1 MDIMENALMQ
11 AKEGRL
17 HILGKILETID
28 APRADVK
35 PHAPKMEMLEVS
47 KDFIGAIIQPEVK
60 ISNNYKKDTDTVIS
74 IEEIGEIGRVEIAGT
89 NREKI
94 NEAIARINDITF
106 VPVVGEVYKGKVV
119 KVMDFGAFVQLKKV
133 LKVFFISLR
142 SNGRDWI
149 QFRTKKVMKQK

>member
-1 MDIMENALMQ
+1 MLQEQMLSHTLR
-11 AKEGRL
+11 KWKCWRSL
-17 HILGKILETID
+17 KISSVLLSD
-28 APRADVK
+28 
-35 PHAPKMEMLEVS
+35 LEV
-47 KDFIGAIIQPEVK
+47 KYPTIT
-60 ISNNYKKDTDTVIS
+60 KDTDTVIS

-149 QFRTKKVMKQK
+149 QFLTKKVMK

>member
-1 MDIMENALMQ
+1 MQ
-11 AKEGRL
+11 AREGRL

-28 APRADVK
+28 APRTDVK
-35 PHAPKMEMLEVS
+35 PHAPKMEMLEIS
-47 KDFIGAIIQPEVK
+47 KDFIGAIIGPEVK
-60 ISNNYKKDTDTVIS
+60 YPTITKDTDTVIS

-133 LKVFFISLR
+133 LKVFFIYLR

-149 QFRTKKVMKQK
+149 QFLTKKVMK